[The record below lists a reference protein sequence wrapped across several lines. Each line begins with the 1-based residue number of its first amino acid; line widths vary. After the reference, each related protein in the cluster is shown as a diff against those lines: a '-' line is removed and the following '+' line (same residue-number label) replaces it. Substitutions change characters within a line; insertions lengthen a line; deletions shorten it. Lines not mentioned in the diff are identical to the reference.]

1 MIDRVHRNI
10 HPAENGSASAQS
22 RKNSDIPVLECRE
35 LERRFGGLV
44 ALTGVNLKIER
55 GEIFGLVGPN
65 GSGKTTMTNAITGFF
80 PPQVGSII
88 LNGRDITGMRPHK
101 VATLGVARTF
111 QNLALFN
118 GMSVLDNIL
127 LGRHVH
133 MKPSVAK
140 TALYWW
146 LGRKDEMA
154 QRLKVEEIIDFMQL
168 QSVRDEL
175 VDSIPIG
182 LKKRVELARALV
194 AEPSFLILDE
204 PMAGMNQEE
213 KEYMAR
219 FILDAR
225 EERNVTVLLIEHHM
239 DVITGI
245 CDRMMV
251 LSYGETIGTGIP
263 AVVMKDER
271 VIKAYLGGSHATS

>member
-1 MIDRVHRNI
+1 MTQD
-10 HPAENGSASAQS
+10 NGGTAPG
-22 RKNSDIPVLECRE
+22 PVLECIDV
-35 LERRFGGLV
+35 ERRFGGLA
-44 ALTGVNLKIER
+44 ALTGIHLHVNR

-65 GSGKTTMTNAITGFF
+65 GSGKTTLTNAITGFY
-80 PPQVGSII
+80 PPQKGEIR
-88 LNGRDITGMRPHK
+88 LRGQNITGTPPHK
-101 VATLGVARTF
+101 VAGMGVARTF

-127 LGRHVH
+127 LGRHIH
-133 MKPSVAK
+133 MKPSVLR

-146 LGRKDEMA
+146 MA
-154 QRLKVEEIIDFMQL
+154 REEETRHRETVEEVIEFMQL
-168 QSVRDEL
+168 QSVRSEL
-175 VDSIPIG
+175 VDGIPIG
-182 LKKRVELARALV
+182 MKKRVELARALV

-225 EERNVTVLLIEHHM
+225 DERGVTVLLIEHHM

-245 CDRMMV
+245 CDRVMV
-251 LSYGETIGTGIP
+251 LSYGETIGTGVPSEVIADP
-263 AVVMKDER
+263 R
-271 VIKAYLGGSHATS
+271 VIKAYLGSAHGGH

>member
-1 MIDRVHRNI
+1 MTGAPSPDLTV
-10 HPAENGSASAQS
+10 A
-22 RKNSDIPVLECRE
+22 PVLECIGV
-35 LERRFGGLV
+35 ERRFGGLV
-44 ALTGVNLKIER
+44 AVTGVNLVINK

-65 GSGKTTMTNAITGFF
+65 GSGKTTLTNAVTGFY
-80 PPQVGSII
+80 PPTVGRIK
-88 LNGRDITGMRPHK
+88 LDGKDITGTAPHK
-101 VATLGVARTF
+101 VAAMGVARTF

-127 LGRHVH
+127 LGRHIH
-133 MKPSVAK
+133 MHPGVIR

-146 LGRKDEMA
+146 LARPEEIA
-154 QRLKVEEIIDFMQL
+154 NREIVEEIIDFLQL
-168 QSVRDEL
+168 ESIRHEM
-175 VDSIPIG
+175 VDGIPIG

-194 AEPSFLILDE
+194 AEPHLLILDE

-225 EERNVTVLLIEHHM
+225 AERGVSVLLIEHHM

-245 CDRMMV
+245 CDKV
-251 LSYGETIGTGIP
+251 LALNYGEMIATGNP
-263 AVVMKDER
+263 QD
-271 VIKAYLGGSHATS
+271 VIKDPRVVEAYIGGSHGE

>member
-1 MIDRVHRNI
+1 LLV
-10 HPAENGSASAQS
+10 AGESAG
-22 RKNSDIPVLECRE
+22 PVLECRSV
-35 LERRFGGLV
+35 ERRFGGIV
-44 ALTGVNLKIER
+44 ALNGIDMRIER

-65 GSGKTTMTNAITGFF
+65 GCGKTTLTNAITGFY
-80 PPQVGSII
+80 PPQRGRIL
-88 LNGRDITGMRPHK
+88 LNGRDITGLAPHYI
-101 VATLGVARTF
+101 ATLGLARTF

-127 LGRHVH
+127 LGRHIH
-133 MKPSVAK
+133 MKPSVAR

-146 LGRKDEMA
+146 LGRTDETLNRA
-154 QRLKVEEIIDFMQL
+154 TVEDVIDFLQL
-168 QSVRDEL
+168 EGVRDEL
-175 VDSIPIG
+175 VDGIPIG
-182 LKKRVELARALV
+182 LKKRVELARALA

-225 EERNVTVLLIEHHM
+225 DERNVTVLLIEHHM

-245 CDRMMV
+245 CDRM
-251 LSYGETIGTGIP
+251 LALNYGAMIGSGVP
-263 AVVMKDER
+263 AEVVADPR
-271 VIKAYLGGSHATS
+271 VIEAYIGGAHAAH

>member
-1 MIDRVHRNI
+1 MINTISTNNSTREQG
-10 HPAENGSASAQS
+10 PTPTQASNQ
-22 RKNSDIPVLECRE
+22 IPVLECRG

-44 ALTGVNLKIER
+44 ALTGVNLRIER

-80 PPQVGSII
+80 PPQVGSIL
-88 LNGRDITGMRPHK
+88 LNGRAITGMAPHK
-101 VATLGVARTF
+101 VAALGVARTF

-127 LGRHVH
+127 LGRHIH
-133 MKPSVAK
+133 MKPGVAQ
-140 TALYWW
+140 TASYWW
-146 LGRKDEMA
+146 LGRKEEVA
-154 QRLKVEEIIDFMQL
+154 HRLKVEEIIDFMQL
-168 QSVRDEL
+168 QSVRDEM

-194 AEPSFLILDE
+194 AEPSFLVLDE

-225 EERNVTVLLIEHHM
+225 DERNVTVLLIEHHM

-263 AVVMKDER
+263 ADVMKDER
-271 VIKAYLGGSHATS
+271 VIKAYLGGAHAKH

>member
-1 MIDRVHRNI
+1 
-10 HPAENGSASAQS
+10 
-22 RKNSDIPVLECRE
+22 L
-35 LERRFGGLV
+35 
-44 ALTGVNLKIER
+44 
-55 GEIFGLVGPN
+55 
-65 GSGKTTMTNAITGFF
+65 TNAITGFF
-80 PPQVGSII
+80 PPQAGGIL
-88 LNGRDITGMRPHK
+88 LNGRDITGMAPHK

-127 LGRHVH
+127 LGRHIH
-133 MKPSVAK
+133 MKPDVTK

-146 LGRKDEMA
+146 LGRKEEMA
-154 QRLKVEEIIDFMQL
+154 QRLKAEEIIDFMQL

-175 VDSIPIG
+175 VDGIPIG

-225 EERNVTVLLIEHHM
+225 DERHVTVLLIEHHM

-263 AVVMKDER
+263 AEIMKDER
-271 VIKAYLGGSHATS
+271 VIKAYLGGAHAAL

>member
-1 MIDRVHRNI
+1 MTGRMSSGTN
-10 HPAENGSASAQS
+10 AA
-22 RKNSDIPVLECRE
+22 PVLECINV
-35 LERRFGGLV
+35 ERRFGGLV
-44 ALTGVNLKIER
+44 AVTGVDLSIQR

-65 GSGKTTMTNAITGFF
+65 GSGKTTLTNAITGFY
-80 PPQVGSII
+80 PPTVGRIK
-88 LNGRDITGMRPHK
+88 LDGKDITGSAPHK
-101 VATLGVARTF
+101 VAGMGVARTF

-127 LGRHVH
+127 LGRHIH
-133 MKPSVAK
+133 MHPGVIR

-146 LGRKDEMA
+146 LARPEEIA
-154 QRLKVEEIIDFMQL
+154 NREVVEEVIDFLQL
-168 QSVRDEL
+168 ESIRHEL
-175 VDSIPIG
+175 VDGIPIG

-194 AEPSFLILDE
+194 AEPHLLILDE

-225 EERNVTVLLIEHHM
+225 AERGVSVLLIEHHM

-245 CDRMMV
+245 CDKV
-251 LSYGETIGTGIP
+251 LALNYGEMIATGNPQDVI
-263 AVVMKDER
+263 KDPR
-271 VIKAYLGGSHATS
+271 VIEAYIGGADGK

>member
-1 MIDRVHRNI
+1 MTQKEPI
-10 HPAENGSASAQS
+10 ESAG
-22 RKNSDIPVLECRE
+22 PVLECRSV
-35 LERRFGGLV
+35 ERRFGGLV
-44 ALTGVNLKIER
+44 ALAGVNLHIDR

-65 GSGKTTMTNAITGFF
+65 GSGKTTLTNAITGFF
-80 PPQVGSII
+80 PPQVGHIL
-88 LNGRDITGMRPHK
+88 LNGRDITAMAPHK
-101 VATLGVARTF
+101 VAALGVARTF

-127 LGRHVH
+127 LGRHIH
-133 MKPSVAK
+133 MKPGVAR

-146 LGRKDEMA
+146 LARKDEMA
-154 QRLKVEEIIDFMQL
+154 HCLKAEEIIDYMQL

-175 VDSIPIG
+175 VDSLPIG

-225 EERNVTVLLIEHHM
+225 DERGVTVLLIEHHM

-251 LSYGETIGTGIP
+251 LSYGEMIATGVP
-263 AVVMKDER
+263 AQVIADPRVVE
-271 VIKAYLGGSHATS
+271 AYLGSAHVAH

>member
-1 MIDRVHRNI
+1 
-10 HPAENGSASAQS
+10 
-22 RKNSDIPVLECRE
+22 
-35 LERRFGGLV
+35 
-44 ALTGVNLKIER
+44 
-55 GEIFGLVGPN
+55 
-65 GSGKTTMTNAITGFF
+65 TNAITGFF
-80 PPQVGSII
+80 PPQVGSIL
-88 LNGRDITGMRPHK
+88 LNGRAITGMAPHK
-101 VATLGVARTF
+101 VAALGVARTF

-127 LGRHVH
+127 LGRHIH
-133 MKPSVAK
+133 MKPGVAQ

-146 LGRKDEMA
+146 LGRKEEVA
-154 QRLKVEEIIDFMQL
+154 HRLKVEEIIDFMQL
-168 QSVRDEL
+168 QSVRDEM

-194 AEPSFLILDE
+194 AEPSFLVLDE

-225 EERNVTVLLIEHHM
+225 DERNVTVLLIEHHM

-263 AVVMKDER
+263 AEVMKDER
-271 VIKAYLGGSHATS
+271 VIKAYLGGAHATH

>member
-1 MIDRVHRNI
+1 MTGAIPSGDT
-10 HPAENGSASAQS
+10 G
-22 RKNSDIPVLECRE
+22 KPVLECIGV
-35 LERRFGGLV
+35 ERRFGGLV
-44 ALTGVNLKIER
+44 AVTGVDIKIQR

-65 GSGKTTMTNAITGFF
+65 GSGKTTLTNAITGFY
-80 PPQVGSII
+80 PPNEGRI
-88 LNGRDITGMRPHK
+88 LLDGKDITGTAPHK
-101 VATLGVARTF
+101 VAGMGVARTF

-127 LGRHVH
+127 LGRHIH
-133 MKPSVAK
+133 MKPGILQ

-146 LGRKDEMA
+146 LARPEEIA
-154 QRLKVEEIIDFMQL
+154 NREVVEEVIEFLQL
-168 QSVRDEL
+168 ESIRHEL
-175 VDSIPIG
+175 VDGIPIG

-194 AEPSFLILDE
+194 AEPHLLILDE

-225 EERNVTVLLIEHHM
+225 AERGVSVLLIEHHM

-245 CDRMMV
+245 CDQV
-251 LSYGETIGTGIP
+251 LALNYGEMIATGNPQDVI
-263 AVVMKDER
+263 KDPR
-271 VIKAYLGGSHATS
+271 VIEAYIGGSHGE

>member
-1 MIDRVHRNI
+1 M
-10 HPAENGSASAQS
+10 
-22 RKNSDIPVLECRE
+22 LECIDV
-35 LERRFGGLV
+35 ERRFGGLV
-44 ALTGVNLKIER
+44 AVTGVDLVIQK

-65 GSGKTTMTNAITGFF
+65 GSGKTTLTNAITGFY
-80 PPQVGSII
+80 PPNVGRIK
-88 LNGRDITGMRPHK
+88 LDGKDITGAAPHK
-101 VATLGVARTF
+101 VAGMGVARTF

-127 LGRHVH
+127 LGRHIH
-133 MKPSVAK
+133 MNPGVIR

-146 LGRKDEMA
+146 LARPEEIA
-154 QRLKVEEIIDFMQL
+154 NREVVEEIIDFLQL
-168 QSVRDEL
+168 ESIRDEL
-175 VDSIPIG
+175 VDGIPIG

-194 AEPSFLILDE
+194 AEPHLLILDE

-225 EERNVTVLLIEHHM
+225 AERGVSVLLIEHHM

-245 CDRMMV
+245 CDKV
-251 LSYGETIGTGIP
+251 LALNYGEMIATGKPHDVI
-263 AVVMKDER
+263 KDPR
-271 VIKAYLGGSHATS
+271 VIEAYIGGSNGE

>member
-1 MIDRVHRNI
+1 MH
-10 HPAENGSASAQS
+10 AEQQTAV
-22 RKNSDIPVLECRE
+22 PVLECRGV
-35 LERRFGGLV
+35 ERRFGGLV
-44 ALTGVNLKIER
+44 ALTGVNMHIER

-80 PPQVGSII
+80 PPQVGSIW
-88 LNGRDITGMRPHK
+88 LNGREITGMAPHK
-101 VATLGVARTF
+101 VAALGVARTF

-127 LGRHVH
+127 LGRHIH
-133 MKPSVAK
+133 MKPGVLK

-146 LGRKDEMA
+146 LSRD
-154 QRLKVEEIIDFMQL
+154 EEIAHRRKVDEVIDFMQL

-194 AEPSFLILDE
+194 AEPSFLVLDE

-225 EERNVTVLLIEHHM
+225 DERGVTVLLIEHHM

-263 AVVMKDER
+263 SEVIQDER
-271 VIKAYLGGSHATS
+271 VIKAYLGGAHATR